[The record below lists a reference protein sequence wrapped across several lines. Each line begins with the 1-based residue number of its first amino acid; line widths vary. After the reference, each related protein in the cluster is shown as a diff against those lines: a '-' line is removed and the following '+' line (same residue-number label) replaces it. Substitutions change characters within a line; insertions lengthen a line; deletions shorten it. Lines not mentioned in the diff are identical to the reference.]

1 MQTRRVYVPSHHQ
14 ILPESWSLQK
24 VHHLIQE
31 RIKVALYLSPPTIP
45 PCHHKEQNPTARW
58 LCFIPLCIP
67 LPFVFWL
74 GAYQKNVNN
83 EATFPI
89 DPAVYKQSS
98 SFWQRQRHLN
108 CWKLSASTHLNFIA
122 VLLLIQEMGTA
133 RSPPFFSK
141 LPPDVEYRRIFILK
155 YHTVANAL
163 QFFCHLSQK
172 FKNKL
177 GIKGKKL

>member
-14 ILPESWSLQK
+14 ITAWILISTKSPSSHPKKNKSSSLPP
-24 VHHLIQE
+24 
-31 RIKVALYLSPPTIP
+31 SPHIP
-45 PCHHKEQNPTARW
+45 PCPHKEQNPTARW

-122 VLLLIQEMGTA
+122 VLLLIQETGTT

-141 LPPDVEYRRIFILK
+141 LPPDVAYRRIFILK
-155 YHTVANAL
+155 YHTVANTL
-163 QFFCHLSQK
+163 QFFFCHLSQK
-172 FKNKL
+172 LKTN
-177 GIKGKKL
+177 